1 MDNQIVQFPLSS
13 DVRGKIANLR
23 GGGDLSICLYS
34 VQLFLFISIVFM
46 VREYEYTVLSIFAS
60 PIIDL
65 AKQLITNVPVSSK
78 RNAILLAVTQS
89 TPHRECSTTPK

>member
-23 GGGDLSICLYS
+23 GGGGDLSICLYS

-65 AKQLITNVPVSSK
+65 AKQLITNVPP
-78 RNAILLAVTQS
+78 T
-89 TPHRECSTTPK
+89 

>member
-23 GGGDLSICLYS
+23 GGDLSICLYS

-65 AKQLITNVPVSSK
+65 AKQLITNVPP
-78 RNAILLAVTQS
+78 T
-89 TPHRECSTTPK
+89 